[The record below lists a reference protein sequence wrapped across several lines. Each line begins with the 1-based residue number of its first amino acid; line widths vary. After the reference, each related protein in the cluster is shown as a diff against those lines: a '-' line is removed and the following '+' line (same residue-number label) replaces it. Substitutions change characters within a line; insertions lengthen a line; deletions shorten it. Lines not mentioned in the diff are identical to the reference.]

1 MTVLERITSAKVHV
15 TIVHDPPNPNTII
28 TSFRGGTHLSRVTSW
43 EAPNI
48 ATPLREA
55 RRGKGMDCNELKSNQ
70 TLLRTLEYTVTV
82 K

>member
-1 MTVLERITSAKVHV
+1 MTVLERITSAK
-15 TIVHDPPNPNTII
+15 VHDPPNPNTII

-55 RRGKGMDCNELKSNQ
+55 RRGKGMDCNELKSNL
-70 TLLRTLEYTVTV
+70 TLLRTQEYTVTV